1 MMSTTIEEGRHWADE
16 LERLAEH
23 APDPLPLRKAAEA
36 LRNLSRLA
44 EGLFE
49 DLDDFGRWIERA
61 AKAIGATGC
70 PVDRLH
76 AVVRYA
82 ESAAPYFRFT
92 ETSGALQAPK
102 LDEFGNAHYCRSG

>member
-16 LERLAEH
+16 LERL
-23 APDPLPLRKAAEA
+23 
-36 LRNLSRLA
+36 
-44 EGLFE
+44 
-49 DLDDFGRWIERA
+49 
-61 AKAIGATGC
+61 
-70 PVDRLH
+70 
-76 AVVRYA
+76 A